1 VNGLWSKYG
10 ALVKSTAYLHYV
22 MLYSGRHN
30 YSNFI
35 IAAYEQ
41 LDGVIQ
47 KPEWKAANT
56 QLSRSYLT
64 FGILRLK
71 ADTGG

>member
-41 LDGVIQ
+41 LDECNPETRMESSQYTTQSVISDVRHT
-47 KPEWKAANT
+47 EA
-56 QLSRSYLT
+56 
-64 FGILRLK
+64 
-71 ADTGG
+71 